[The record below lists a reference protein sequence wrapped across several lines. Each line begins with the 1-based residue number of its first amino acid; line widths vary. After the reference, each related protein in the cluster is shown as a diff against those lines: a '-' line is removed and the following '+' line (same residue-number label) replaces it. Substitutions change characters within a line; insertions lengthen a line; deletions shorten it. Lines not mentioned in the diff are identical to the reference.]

1 MDLGEENEL
10 DDLSEPGKA
19 NDIKGMPWYQ
29 HTKIWVRYLRK
40 DNKWY

>member
-19 NDIKGMPWYQ
+19 NDIKGMP
-29 HTKIWVRYLRK
+29 
-40 DNKWY
+40 